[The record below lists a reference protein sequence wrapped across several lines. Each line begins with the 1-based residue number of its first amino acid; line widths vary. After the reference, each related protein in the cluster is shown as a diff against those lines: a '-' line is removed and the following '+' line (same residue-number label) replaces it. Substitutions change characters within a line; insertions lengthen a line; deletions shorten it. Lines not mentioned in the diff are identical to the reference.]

1 LATHVISRSLDA
13 LAIDRSLV
21 VCCAST
27 ADQGHQLGDDLEDGH
42 PAFRHTKEI
51 SPMDTGRDRSVAGVA
66 VANGVV
72 TFISVASLALFF
84 AVGKPFGAINDW
96 TIGLVG
102 VLSGLLAAM
111 IRSRGVAGSPGPGV
125 VSTGVAVVGAAIVVA
140 GSALVISQTTGFL
153 LAGLVESLGFA
164 LIGLWLIVLN
174 WSTGSVSGWSRQL
187 RNLGLAAGIV
197 MALGIIVTPG
207 IAMGVDNADTAPG
220 WIWLGF
226 VGWLGIF
233 FLYPVWSIWF
243 GNALRRGRVADGI
256 NPAQSVSG

>member
-1 LATHVISRSLDA
+1 
-13 LAIDRSLV
+13 
-21 VCCAST
+21 
-27 ADQGHQLGDDLEDGH
+27 
-42 PAFRHTKEI
+42 
-51 SPMDTGRDRSVAGVA
+51 MDTSRDRSVAGVA
-66 VANGVV
+66 VATGVV
-72 TFISVASLALFF
+72 ALISVASLALFF

-164 LIGLWLIVLN
+164 LIGLWLIALN
-174 WSTGSVSGWSRQL
+174 WSAAASGWSRQL
-187 RNLGLAAGIV
+187 RNLGLVAGIV
-197 MALGIIVTPG
+197 MALG
-207 IAMGVDNADTAPG
+207 
-220 WIWLGF
+220 IWLGF

-233 FLYPVWSIWF
+233 FLYPIWSIWF
-243 GNALRRGRVADGI
+243 GNALRRGRT
-256 NPAQSVSG
+256 NPAQSVSV

>member
-1 LATHVISRSLDA
+1 MSVS
-13 LAIDRSLV
+13 
-21 VCCAST
+21 
-27 ADQGHQLGDDLEDGH
+27 
-42 PAFRHTKEI
+42 
-51 SPMDTGRDRSVAGVA
+51 RDRSVAGVA
-66 VANGVV
+66 VATGVV
-72 TFISVASLALFF
+72 ALISVASLALFF

-111 IRSRGVAGSPGPGV
+111 IRNRGVAGPPGPGV

-164 LIGLWLIVLN
+164 LIGLWLIALN
-174 WSTGSVSGWSRQL
+174 WSAAASGWSRQL
-187 RNLGLAAGIV
+187 RNLGLVAGIV
-197 MALGIIVTPG
+197 MALGIVVAPG

-233 FLYPVWSIWF
+233 FLYPIWSIWF
-243 GNALRRGRVADGI
+243 GNARGRGRTHDGI
-256 NPAQSVSG
+256 NPAQSVSV